1 MNKYKTIFGEKIIG
15 TIVNDKYSNVVI
27 VSESTGVLHVVH
39 KSDAYSSFDKKD
51 MKFNLYEC
59 QNSNEIIKGK

>member
-1 MNKYKTIFGEKIIG
+1 M
-15 TIVNDKYSNVVI
+15 NDKYSNVFI

-39 KSDAYSSFDKKD
+39 KSAAYSSFDKKD

-59 QNSNEIIKGK
+59 QNSNEIKGK